1 MDPDGP
7 LHVMN
12 TYEELGAY
20 KMGNDHPNNKQL
32 QQIHLRNQYD
42 LTTFKASIRR

>member
-1 MDPDGP
+1 
-7 LHVMN
+7 MN

-20 KMGNDHPNNKQL
+20 KMGNGHPNNKQL
-32 QQIHLRNQYD
+32 QQIHLRNQYY